1 LLIYNRIDEYIFAP
15 NRITL
20 LKKKTGSINIRH
32 CKFLNIFIAYNIFTP
47 FLPIIF

>member
-20 LKKKTGSINIRH
+20 LKKKNWVYKYKT
-32 CKFLNIFIAYNIFTP
+32 L
-47 FLPIIF
+47 